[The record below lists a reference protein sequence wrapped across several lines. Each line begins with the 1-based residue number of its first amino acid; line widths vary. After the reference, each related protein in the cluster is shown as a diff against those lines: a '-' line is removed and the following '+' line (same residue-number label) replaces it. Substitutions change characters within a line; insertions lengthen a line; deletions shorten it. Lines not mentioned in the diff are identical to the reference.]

1 MTDSAAD
8 RDTLRAWADEGN
20 EQALDR
26 LADLANDTGDVE
38 ELNDLLDEG
47 C

>member
-1 MTDSAAD
+1 M
-8 RDTLRAWADEGN
+8 RATSKRWIG
-20 EQALDR
+20 